1 MNEAE
6 RLEERQHREL
16 QARQQAQAQQQQQ
29 QTQQQQLGTSRTNVF
44 ATASLT
50 TLKTTFLV
58 QTESRNAKLLC
69 KQVEEVESFDNPHS
83 SIQAYSPLVRPTT
96 QHQDIVTELAVL
108 AASSHAS
115 QMLISASRDGVIKCW
130 K

>member
-16 QARQQAQAQQQQQ
+16 QARQQAQVAQQQQQ
-29 QTQQQQLGTSRTNVF
+29 QHQPPPQSMRTNAF
-44 ATASLT
+44 ATAALT

-69 KQVEEVESFDNPHS
+69 KQVEEVASFDNPHS

-115 QMLISASRDGVIKCW
+115 QMLISASRDGVIKLW